1 MPDQETKVQGFAVSV
16 VTPTLHRA
24 TDVAK
29 LLENLSEQ
37 TLLPVEVVLVDG
49 APNHDCETQKVVE
62 KLSESLP
69 FSVRYVRHEKGTAIQ
84 RNRGIEEATRGNFIA
99 FIDDDVQLEPSFLR
113 TIIDVFNADTE
124 KSVGGVVGYRGNV
137 SFQQQSHQRWRW
149 YRRLGFF
156 STYEPGRYDFR
167 SGYPINGNSLPPFS
181 GVRPV
186 DFMSTACAVWR
197 REVFDGGLRFDPFFK
212 DYGVLEDT
220 HFSLRAGQR
229 WRLLQCGDAKCREGH
244 SPNGRVDPKKIGYK
258 CVVNYYYVFQDIVK
272 PLTWRHHLR
281 FWRFQLFELF
291 RLAASAIRRRRS
303 SDWLEVR
310 GRLSGFAAVMKG
322 DGSTRTNKL
331 AI

>member
-1 MPDQETKVQGFAVSV
+1 MPEQETTPTISV
-16 VTPTLHRA
+16 VTPTLQRA
-24 TDVAK
+24 TEVAS
-29 LLENLSEQ
+29 LLKNLSQQ

-49 APNHDCETQKVVE
+49 ASDQDLETQNLVSN
-62 KLSESLP
+62 LSASLP
-69 FSVRYVRHEKGTAIQ
+69 FSVRYVRHAKGTAIQ
-84 RNRGIEEATRGNFIA
+84 RNRGIEEATRGDFIA
-99 FIDDDVQLEPSFLR
+99 FIDDDVRLEPDFLR
-113 TIIDVFNADTE
+113 TIIQVFEADINRT
-124 KSVGGVVGYRGNV
+124 VGGVVGHRGNV
-137 SFQQQSHQRWRW
+137 SFPQQSHQRWRW

-167 SGYPINGNSLPPFS
+167 SGYPINGNSLPPFT

-186 DFMSTACAVWR
+186 DFMTTACAVWR
-197 REVFDGGLRFDPFFK
+197 REVFNSGLRFDPFFK

-220 HFSLRAGQR
+220 HFSLRAGR
-229 WRLLQCGDAKCREGH
+229 NWRLLQCGDAKCYEGH
-244 SPNGRVDPKKIGYK
+244 SPKGRVDPKKIGYK
-258 CVVNYYYVFQDIVK
+258 CVVNYYYVFQDIVQ

-310 GRLSGFAAVMKG
+310 GRLAGFAAVMRG
-322 DGSTRTNKL
+322 DGSPRTNKL